1 MILPEKTRLL
11 HQIYNRK
18 GAVQI
23 QYIQQGQTA
32 GLYDV
37 LHKAPQRGILM
48 ENYTFLQTMG
58 RGRHPEGADIADSS
72 YCIFT
77 CPIEDA
83 VVHQRIFGDETSLI
97 LELNYGEGDILSDL
111 RLRQAGTNLV
121 IEESTVGLF
130 GNFLMDKEVKYIGQA
145 YIYALMFKIANLNE
159 LIEYSIKDMKTL
171 EDSLD
176 NRIDNSG
183 TYQILDFRRRYTE
196 YGNQIISLKEIIAR
210 IDKGYYPMQMQNSYV
225 LQGQMALD
233 FKFLEERFELNKNT
247 IIKDLDT
254 YTSIVSNNLSR
265 NTRLLTLV
273 SLGAVALNFM
283 FGSLLAVSPAIGVT
297 GGVLI
302 GGLTAGAAVLY
313 RSNGSRRFPRLH
325 DSQIL
330 PDALEEKSA
339 GNLPVQNSQKE
350 ITVNPVET
358 EEK

>member
-1 MILPEKTRLL
+1 M
-11 HQIYNRK
+11 
-18 GAVQI
+18 
-23 QYIQQGQTA
+23 
-32 GLYDV
+32 D
-37 LHKAPQRGILM
+37 
-48 ENYTFLQTMG
+48 NYTFLQTMG
-58 RGRHPEGADIADSS
+58 RGRHPEGAGIAESS

-77 CPIEDA
+77 CPIQEP
-83 VVHQRIFGDETSLI
+83 VVHQRIFGDEAALT

-111 RLRQAGTNLV
+111 RLRQAGTNLIV
-121 IEESTVGLF
+121 EESSVGLF
-130 GNFLMDKEVKYIGQA
+130 GNFLTDREVKYIGQA
-145 YIYALMFKIANLNE
+145 FIYALMFKIDNLRE
-159 LIEYSIKDMKTL
+159 LIELSIKDMKTL

-225 LQGQMALD
+225 LQGQLALD
-233 FKFLEERFELNKNT
+233 FKFLEERYELNKNT

-330 PDALEEKSA
+330 PDALEEKHADNSA
-339 GNLPVQNSQKE
+339 VLEEPEKIPMNS
-350 ITVNPVET
+350 
-358 EEK
+358 EEA

>member
-1 MILPEKTRLL
+1 M
-11 HQIYNRK
+11 
-18 GAVQI
+18 
-23 QYIQQGQTA
+23 
-32 GLYDV
+32 D
-37 LHKAPQRGILM
+37 
-48 ENYTFLQTMG
+48 NYTFLQTMG
-58 RGRHPEGADIADSS
+58 RGRHPEGAGIAESS

-77 CPIEDA
+77 CPIQEP
-83 VVHQRIFGDETSLI
+83 VVHQRIFGDEAALT

-111 RLRQAGTNLV
+111 RLRQAGTNLIV
-121 IEESTVGLF
+121 EESSVGLY
-130 GNFLMDKEVKYIGQA
+130 GNFLTDREVKYIGQA
-145 YIYALMFKIANLNE
+145 FIYALMFKIDNLKE
-159 LIEYSIKDMKTL
+159 LIESGIKDMKTL

-225 LQGQMALD
+225 LQGQLALD
-233 FKFLEERFELNKNT
+233 FKFLEERYELNKNT

-330 PDALEEKSA
+330 PDALEEKHADNSA
-339 GNLPVQNSQKE
+339 VSEEPEKISMNS
-350 ITVNPVET
+350 
-358 EEK
+358 EEA

>member
-1 MILPEKTRLL
+1 M
-11 HQIYNRK
+11 
-18 GAVQI
+18 
-23 QYIQQGQTA
+23 
-32 GLYDV
+32 D
-37 LHKAPQRGILM
+37 
-48 ENYTFLQTMG
+48 NYTFLQTMG
-58 RGRHPEGADIADSS
+58 RGRHPEGAGIAESS

-77 CPIEDA
+77 CPIQEP
-83 VVHQRIFGDETSLI
+83 VVHQRIFGDEAALT

-111 RLRQAGTNLV
+111 RLRQAGTNLIV
-121 IEESTVGLF
+121 EESSVGLF
-130 GNFLMDKEVKYIGQA
+130 GNFLTDREVKYIGRA
-145 YIYALMFKIANLNE
+145 FIYALMFKIDNLKE
-159 LIEYSIKDMKTL
+159 LIESGIKDMKTL

-225 LQGQMALD
+225 LQGQLALD
-233 FKFLEERFELNKNT
+233 FKFLEERYELNKNT

-330 PDALEEKSA
+330 PDALEEKHADNSA
-339 GNLPVQNSQKE
+339 VSEEPEKISMNS
-350 ITVNPVET
+350 
-358 EEK
+358 EEA

>member
-1 MILPEKTRLL
+1 M
-11 HQIYNRK
+11 
-18 GAVQI
+18 
-23 QYIQQGQTA
+23 
-32 GLYDV
+32 D
-37 LHKAPQRGILM
+37 
-48 ENYTFLQTMG
+48 NYTFLQTMG
-58 RGRHPEGADIADSS
+58 RGRHPEGAGIAESS

-77 CPIEDA
+77 CPIQEP
-83 VVHQRIFGDETSLI
+83 VVHQRIFGDEAALT

-111 RLRQAGTNLV
+111 RLRQAGTNLIV
-121 IEESTVGLF
+121 EESSVGLF
-130 GNFLMDKEVKYIGQA
+130 GNFLTDREVKYIGQA
-145 YIYALMFKIANLNE
+145 FIYALMFKIDNLKE
-159 LIEYSIKDMKTL
+159 LIESGIKDMKTL

-225 LQGQMALD
+225 LQGQLALD
-233 FKFLEERFELNKNT
+233 FKFLEERYELNKNT

-283 FGSLLAVSPAIGVT
+283 FGSLLAVSPAIGIT

-330 PDALEEKSA
+330 PDALEEKHA
-339 GNLPVQNSQKE
+339 DNS
-350 ITVNPVET
+350 VVL
-358 EEK
+358 EEPEKISMNSEEA

>member
-1 MILPEKTRLL
+1 M
-11 HQIYNRK
+11 
-18 GAVQI
+18 
-23 QYIQQGQTA
+23 
-32 GLYDV
+32 D
-37 LHKAPQRGILM
+37 
-48 ENYTFLQTMG
+48 NYTFLQTMG
-58 RGRHPEGADIADSS
+58 RGRHPEGAGIAESS

-77 CPIEDA
+77 CPIQEP
-83 VVHQRIFGDETSLI
+83 VVHQRIFGDEAALT

-111 RLRQAGTNLV
+111 RLRQAGTNLIV
-121 IEESTVGLF
+121 EESSVGLF
-130 GNFLMDKEVKYIGQA
+130 GNFLTDREVKYIGQA
-145 YIYALMFKIANLNE
+145 FIYALMFKIDNLKE
-159 LIEYSIKDMKTL
+159 LIESGIKDMKTL

-225 LQGQMALD
+225 LQGQLALD
-233 FKFLEERFELNKNT
+233 FKFLEERYELNKNT

-330 PDALEEKSA
+330 PDALEEKHADTSA
-339 GNLPVQNSQKE
+339 VSEEPEKIPMNS
-350 ITVNPVET
+350 
-358 EEK
+358 EEA

>member
-1 MILPEKTRLL
+1 M
-11 HQIYNRK
+11 
-18 GAVQI
+18 
-23 QYIQQGQTA
+23 
-32 GLYDV
+32 D
-37 LHKAPQRGILM
+37 
-48 ENYTFLQTMG
+48 NYTFLQTMG
-58 RGRHPEGADIADSS
+58 RGRHPEGAGIAESS

-77 CPIEDA
+77 CPIQEP
-83 VVHQRIFGDETSLI
+83 VVHQRIFGDEAALT

-111 RLRQAGTNLV
+111 RLRQAGTNLIV
-121 IEESTVGLF
+121 EESSVGLF
-130 GNFLMDKEVKYIGQA
+130 GNFLTYREVKYIGQA
-145 YIYALMFKIANLNE
+145 FIYALMFKIDNLKE
-159 LIEYSIKDMKTL
+159 LIESGIKDMKTL

-225 LQGQMALD
+225 LQGQLALD
-233 FKFLEERFELNKNT
+233 FKFLEERYELNKNT

-330 PDALEEKSA
+330 PDALEEKHA
-339 GNLPVQNSQKE
+339 DNS
-350 ITVNPVET
+350 VVL
-358 EEK
+358 EEPEKISMNSEEA

>member
-1 MILPEKTRLL
+1 M
-11 HQIYNRK
+11 
-18 GAVQI
+18 
-23 QYIQQGQTA
+23 
-32 GLYDV
+32 D
-37 LHKAPQRGILM
+37 
-48 ENYTFLQTMG
+48 NYTFLQTMG
-58 RGRHPEGADIADSS
+58 RGRHPEGAGIAESS

-77 CPIEDA
+77 CPIQEP
-83 VVHQRIFGDETSLI
+83 VVHQRIFGDEAALT

-111 RLRQAGTNLV
+111 RLRQAGTNLIV
-121 IEESTVGLF
+121 EESSVGLF
-130 GNFLMDKEVKYIGQA
+130 GNFLTDREVKYIGQA
-145 YIYALMFKIANLNE
+145 FIYALMFKIDNLKE
-159 LIEYSIKDMKTL
+159 LIESGIKDMKTL

-225 LQGQMALD
+225 LQGQLALD
-233 FKFLEERFELNKNT
+233 FKFLEERYELNKNT

-330 PDALEEKSA
+330 PDALEEKHADNSA
-339 GNLPVQNSQKE
+339 VSEEPEKISMNS
-350 ITVNPVET
+350 
-358 EEK
+358 EEA

>member
-1 MILPEKTRLL
+1 M
-11 HQIYNRK
+11 
-18 GAVQI
+18 
-23 QYIQQGQTA
+23 
-32 GLYDV
+32 D
-37 LHKAPQRGILM
+37 
-48 ENYTFLQTMG
+48 NYTFLQTMG
-58 RGRHPEGADIADSS
+58 RGRHPEGAGITESS
-72 YCIFT
+72 YCIFA
-77 CPIEDA
+77 CPIQEP
-83 VVHQRIFGDETSLI
+83 VVHQRIFGDEAALT

-111 RLRQAGTNLV
+111 RLRQAGTNLIV
-121 IEESTVGLF
+121 EESSVGLF
-130 GNFLMDKEVKYIGQA
+130 GNFLTDREVKYIGQA
-145 YIYALMFKIANLNE
+145 FIYALMFKIDNLRE
-159 LIEYSIKDMKTL
+159 LIELSIKDMKTL

-225 LQGQMALD
+225 LQGQLALD
-233 FKFLEERFELNKNT
+233 FKFLEERYELNKNT

-330 PDALEEKSA
+330 PDALEEKHADNSA
-339 GNLPVQNSQKE
+339 VSEEPEKIPMNS
-350 ITVNPVET
+350 
-358 EEK
+358 EEA

>member
-1 MILPEKTRLL
+1 M
-11 HQIYNRK
+11 
-18 GAVQI
+18 
-23 QYIQQGQTA
+23 
-32 GLYDV
+32 D
-37 LHKAPQRGILM
+37 
-48 ENYTFLQTMG
+48 NYTFLQTMG
-58 RGRHPEGADIADSS
+58 RGRHPEGAGIAESS

-77 CPIEDA
+77 CPIQEP
-83 VVHQRIFGDETSLI
+83 VVHQRIFGDEAALT

-111 RLRQAGTNLV
+111 RLRQAGTNLIV
-121 IEESTVGLF
+121 EESSVGLF
-130 GNFLMDKEVKYIGQA
+130 GNFLTDREVKYIGQA
-145 YIYALMFKIANLNE
+145 FIYALMFKIDNLKE
-159 LIEYSIKDMKTL
+159 LIESGIKDMKTL

-225 LQGQMALD
+225 LQGQLALD
-233 FKFLEERFELNKNT
+233 FKFLEERYELNKNT

-330 PDALEEKSA
+330 PDALEEKHADNSA
-339 GNLPVQNSQKE
+339 VSEEPEKIPMNS
-350 ITVNPVET
+350 
-358 EEK
+358 EEA